1 MQNDNEK
8 VYILCLGSP
17 LDPFVEHFCN
27 EYRLLLKEIGYG
39 VEHIFC
45 QNIESINKATFVGKG
60 KLEAIREYY
69 KDNKENGVRKLA
81 CAFELTAV
89 QKKNIESIT
98 GLTVFDR
105 TQVILDIFDNN
116 AKTREAQLQV
126 EIAKLNYSKAHL
138 INETANYS
146 QVTSGGGH
154 NKGKGEEELEL
165 KRRRIAAAIYQKT
178 KELEEIKFSRS
189 NSRNARRDSVLP
201 KISIVG
207 YTNAGKST
215 LMNKLLSASKAQ
227 EKKNVLQKDA
237 LFATLET
244 STRLI
249 SVHDYPEFILT
260 DTVGFISDLPH
271 YLIDA
276 FRSTLEEITEA
287 DLLIQ
292 VVDSHSPFL
301 NDEVRTTNEVLSS
314 LGADTKKMIYLY
326 NKYDLLDRG
335 GFTTLPKKNE
345 RYVSLQNDEDLETVI
360 SFICEAMTIDWKKV
374 KLYLPYSID
383 INGFKKENYCLN
395 IEEKENG
402 HEVTAKLN
410 PKTQY
415 KYKDYLIWF
424 LYNL

>member
-1 MQNDNEK
+1 MNENKEK
-8 VYILCLGSP
+8 VYILSLGRA
-17 LDPFVEHFCN
+17 LDPFVDHFCN
-27 EYRLLLKEIGYG
+27 EYKMLLKEIGYE
-39 VEHIFC
+39 VEHIFY
-45 QNIESINKATFVGKG
+45 QNIDAVNKATFVGRG
-60 KLEAIREYY
+60 KLEAIHDYFI
-69 KDNKENGVRKLA
+69 DNKENGVRKLA
-81 CAFELTAV
+81 CSFEITAV
-89 QKKNIESIT
+89 QKKNMEDIT

-116 AKTREAQLQV
+116 AKTREAKLQV
-126 EIAKLNYSKAHL
+126 EIAKLYYSKAHL
-138 INETANYS
+138 INESASYS
-146 QVTSGGGH
+146 QVTSGGGAH
-154 NKGKGEEELEL
+154 NKGEGEKEIEL
-165 KRRRIAAAIYQKT
+165 KRRRIANAIVQKN

-189 NSRNARRDSVLP
+189 NSRNARRDSNLP

-215 LMNKLLSASKAQ
+215 LMNKLLEASKAQ

-249 SVHDYPEFILT
+249 SIHDYPEFILT
-260 DTVGFISDLPH
+260 DTVGFISDLTH

-301 NDEVRTTNEVLSS
+301 NDEVRTTNEVLMS

-326 NKYDLLDRG
+326 NKYDLLDKG

-345 RYVSLQNDEDLETVI
+345 RYVSLQNDEDLETVV
-360 SFICEAMTIDWKKV
+360 SFICDAMSYDWKKV
-374 KLYLPYSID
+374 NLLLPYSID
-383 INGFKKENYCLN
+383 INGFKKENYCLS
-395 IEEKENG
+395 IIEKENG

-410 PKTQY
+410 PKSEY
-415 KYKDYLIWF
+415 KYKAYLI
-424 LYNL
+424 

>member
-1 MQNDNEK
+1 MNENKEK
-8 VYILCLGSP
+8 VYMLSLGSA
-17 LDPFVEHFCN
+17 LDPYVEHFCN
-27 EYRLLLKEIGYG
+27 EYKMLLKEIGYE
-39 VEHIFC
+39 VEHIFY
-45 QNIESINKATFVGKG
+45 QNIDSVNRATFVGKG
-60 KLEAIREYY
+60 KLAAIRDYFH
-69 KDNKENGVRKLA
+69 DNKENGVKKLA
-81 CAFELTAV
+81 CAFEITAV
-89 QKKNIESIT
+89 QKKNMESIT

-116 AKTREAQLQV
+116 AKTREAKLQV

-138 INETANYS
+138 INEKANYS

-154 NKGKGEEELEL
+154 NKGEGETELEL
-165 KRRRIAAAIYQKT
+165 KRRRIAAAIYQKK

-189 NSRNARRDSVLP
+189 NSRNARRDSIIP

-215 LMNKLLSASKAQ
+215 LMNKLLNASKAQ
-227 EKKNVLQKDA
+227 EKKTVLQKDA

-249 SVHDYPEFILT
+249 SIHEYPEFILT
-260 DTVGFISDLPH
+260 DTVGFISELPH

-301 NDEVRTTNEVLSS
+301 NDEVRTTNEVLAS
-314 LGADTKKMIYLY
+314 LGCDTKKMIYLY
-326 NKYDLLDRG
+326 NKYDLLKSG

-345 RYVSLQNDEDLETVI
+345 RYVSLQNDDDIETIV
-360 SFICEAMTIDWKKV
+360 SFISASMSVDWKEYN
-374 KLYLPYSID
+374 LMLPYSID
-383 INGFKKENYCLN
+383 INGFKKENYCFR

-402 HEVTAKLN
+402 HCVVAKLN
-410 PKTQY
+410 PKTEY
-415 KYKDYLIWF
+415 KYKDYLM
-424 LYNL
+424 